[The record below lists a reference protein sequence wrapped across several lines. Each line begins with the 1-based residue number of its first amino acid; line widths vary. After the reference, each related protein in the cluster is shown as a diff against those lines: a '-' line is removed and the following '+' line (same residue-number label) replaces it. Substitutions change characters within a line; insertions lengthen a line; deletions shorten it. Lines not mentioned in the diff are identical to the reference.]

1 MPPHMWPKVHSKWP
15 HAIFVMH
22 FLLTSWP
29 SFWAAAPFCMPTGG
43 KQRVGPRRCLLSFL
57 WLSLHHCHSSILAL
71 TNVDK
76 SPQNC
81 LISIFAPKLIFF
93 IFEVHTFFAPKL
105 ENCLFFVRVC
115 LFEFSRQ
122 NLKTVSTLIWIF
134 APFFVFVLIDSIR
147 QLTFTKTRPVLQC
160 YLMRLF

>member
-71 TNVDK
+71 LNVDK

-93 IFEVHTFFAPKL
+93 IFWSSYIFRAKTRKL
-105 ENCLFFVRVC
+105 SFLLEFVYLNFRAKTWK
-115 LFEFSRQ
+115 LSQLSFEFSRPF
-122 NLKTVSTLIWIF
+122 LFLFWLTLFDSWLLPKL
-134 APFFVFVLIDSIR
+134 APFCNVI
-147 QLTFTKTRPVLQC
+147 
-160 YLMRLF
+160 